1 MEEDKREKE
10 VGWGC
15 KKLKGQKEEI
25 KRRRKHEEM

>member
-1 MEEDKREKE
+1 MEDKRE

-25 KRRRKHEEM
+25 KRRRKHEEI